1 MKNSNLFPLLNLASL
16 KIIAQDWARRYPAI
30 EKLTLY
36 SGQGRSTLASYVVVA
51 KATMTEDPQSP
62 LDFVFEPLSGF
73 KFRIKNLK
81 PCDQRLKSEVLGRY
95 IKKAQLTEDEAEE
108 FRKQVSELN
117 RIRRKRIEE
126 EYAQKGA
133 FQKDWSD
140 PLGER
145 LLEDLTSQGVYVYKD
160 ITSFINADDWFFRII
175 EKEEDLLYLEDDI
188 ILGSAFSLYE
198 KKKKKL
204 RPCQKD
210 KEQVRK
216 LAEDLWR
223 KDPTMTYGD
232 IYKHREMQELLKSF
246 KRREPYVEKTITGWT
261 KDLNPDPKVGRP
273 KKSPA
278 VKNKQKKITLS
289 VRKIVN
295 NK

>member
-1 MKNSNLFPLLNLASL
+1 MKNSDLFPLLNLHRL
-16 KIIAQDWARRYPAI
+16 KIIAKDWAQRYPAI

-36 SGQGRSTLASYVVVA
+36 CGRGRSTLAAYVVVA
-51 KATMTEDPQSP
+51 KATTTEDPQSP

-95 IKKAQLTEDEAEE
+95 IKKAQLTEDEAEK

-117 RIRRKRIEE
+117 RIRRRIEE

-133 FQKDWSD
+133 FQKDWSE
-140 PLGER
+140 LWGGH
-145 LLEDLTSQGVYVYKD
+145 LLEDLTSPSVYK
-160 ITSFINADDWFFRII
+160 NATTFTKWDDWLFRII

-188 ILGSAFSLYE
+188 IPDSALLIYE
-198 KKKKKL
+198 RKKEKP
-204 RPCQKD
+204 RPSSIH

-216 LAEDLWR
+216 VAMDLWG

-232 IYKHREMQELLKSF
+232 IYNHREMQELLKSF
-246 KRREPYVEKTITGWT
+246 NRREPYVEKTITDWT

-278 VKNKQKKITLS
+278 VKSKQPKKYTL
-289 VRKIVN
+289 RKIEN